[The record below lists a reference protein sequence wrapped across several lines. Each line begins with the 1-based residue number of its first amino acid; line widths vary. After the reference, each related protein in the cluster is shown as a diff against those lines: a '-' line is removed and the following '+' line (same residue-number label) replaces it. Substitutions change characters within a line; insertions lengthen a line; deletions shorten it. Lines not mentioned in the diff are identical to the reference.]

1 MTEQQKL
8 ERAKIKKKTDLVNK
22 LLGSGVSAMIVSAIV
37 WAVMTGLRNDDTW
50 LYEASIRIVAAV
62 AGGWIGWYSQIG
74 VNGAQGEKH
83 QSGDANNAEEKRA
96 RIGAVI
102 TAVLFS
108 IVYLIFRTKES
119 TPYVIGLTIGGVTV
133 LVAVL
138 MWLSVK
144 PKKKK

>member
-8 ERAKIKKKTDLVNK
+8 ERAKIKKITDLVNK

-37 WAVMTGLRNDDTW
+37 WVVMAGLRSDDTW
-50 LYEASIRIVAAV
+50 LYEASIRVVAAI

-96 RIGAVI
+96 KIGAVI

-108 IVYLIFRTKES
+108 VIYLVFRTKES
-119 TPYVIGLTIGGVTV
+119 IPYVIGLAMGGVIV
-133 LVAVL
+133 LIAVL
-138 MWLSVK
+138 LWLSVK